1 MTVKSREIRLKSR
14 PKGMPAAENFEL
26 AVTDLPDPADGE
38 ILVRNV
44 WMSVDPYMRG
54 RMTDRK
60 SYIPPFQLG
69 KAMEGGAVGEVIA
82 SNNPAFSVGDYV
94 VGFDGGWKEYYLSS
108 GRGLMKVDPAMAPLS
123 AYLGVLGMPGM
134 TAYVGLM
141 RIGELKEGETVL
153 VSAAAG
159 AVGSIACQIARARG
173 CRVIGI
179 AGGEGKCAWLKS
191 ELGVDETVDYKAA
204 ADFQALQEAFDKAC
218 SDGVDVYFENV
229 GGDLLTAALN
239 VMKPFGRIVMCGLI
253 SVYNAETPQPGPWN
267 LFHVVAKRLKMQG
280 FIVSDHN
287 DVLPQFT
294 ADMAGWMKEGR
305 IKYKETVH
313 EGIEKAPEAFLG
325 LFSGANTGKML
336 VRLGPDRRE

>member
-141 RIGELKEGETVL
+141 RIGELKEGDTVL

-204 ADFQALQEAFDKAC
+204 ADFQALQAAFDKAC
-218 SDGVDVYFENV
+218 PGGVDVYFENV

-294 ADMAGWMKEGR
+294 ADMAGWLKEGR
-305 IKYKETVH
+305 IKYKETVY

>member
-14 PKGMPAAENFEL
+14 PKGMPTAENFEL

-108 GRGLMKVDPAMAPLS
+108 GKGLMKADPAMAPLS

-141 RIGELKEGETVL
+141 RIGELKEGDTVL

-204 ADFQALQEAFDKAC
+204 ADFQALQAAFDKAC
-218 SDGVDVYFENV
+218 PDGVDVYFENV

-287 DVLPQFT
+287 DILPQFT
-294 ADMAGWMKEGR
+294 ADMAKWLKEGR
-305 IKYKETVH
+305 IKYKETVY
-313 EGIEKAPEAFLG
+313 EGIEKAPDAFLG